1 MGGCVSFPHQ
11 RSKDLGISSLSLK
24 QNQNKQGTRFHN
36 GSPNENYSNARKA
49 KVLKRPKKIHK
60 GIIGLPSNFQ
70 HTGHIGIAEMRSGR
84 VDPEKIKIQ
93 MAEVA
98 AALRLEIVN
107 DTGSI
112 PSTPRSEP
120 KLLFTDAPNGF
131 SSSVTSSPTS
141 DSSLQQFH
149 IKRKPTLTPVS
160 SPSPR
165 PTTPTALQQTKIDP
179 MAEVIAAM
187 KMPIDGN
194 FNTRNKFNSDAV
206 NSGVVK
212 VA

>member
-24 QNQNKQGTRFHN
+24 QTQNKQGTRFHN

-131 SSSVTSSPTS
+131 SSS
-141 DSSLQQFH
+141 
-149 IKRKPTLTPVS
+149 RKPTLTPVS

-194 FNTRNKFNSDAV
+194 FNNRNKFHSDAV
-206 NSGVVK
+206 NSGGVK